1 MKALV
6 KTGPSEEDLELKLD
20 WPEASPDPDQVK
32 LRIAAAGICG
42 TDIHILRGTWRCD
55 YPVVIGHE
63 FCGTVVEVGS
73 RVRGFQLGDRVVA
86 ANPAKTCGHCRHCLS
101 GNAFMCPERVSAG
114 YMIDGA
120 FAETLCIDAIRC
132 HHLPDHVSFK
142 AAALGEPISVAVHAV
157 IERTSV
163 HAGDFA
169 FVSGPGCVGLLV
181 SQVAKLEGA
190 NVILAGTAKDRNR
203 LECARRLGIEHMI
216 DVSQEDPVEAVLRI
230 TEGRGA
236 DIVYE
241 CAGSDQSL
249 AACWKAVRKEG
260 TLVPVG
266 MYPGPIET
274 DFNSISMKE
283 LRVTGSYGYV
293 WTSWERTVELL
304 AEGRIDAESMVSH
317 VYSLEDY
324 AEAFRTTRDG
334 TGVKVVLTPSRG

>member
-6 KTGPSEEDLELKLD
+6 KTGPREEDLELKLD

-63 FCGTVVEVGS
+63 FCGTIIEVGS
-73 RVRGFQLGDRVVA
+73 RVRGFKPGDRVVA
-86 ANPAKTCGHCRHCLS
+86 ANPAKTCGHCRHCIS
-101 GNAFMCPERVSAG
+101 GNPFMCPERVSAG

-132 HHLPDHVSFK
+132 HALPDHVSFK

-157 IERTSV
+157 IERSSV

-203 LECARRLGIEHMI
+203 LECARTLGIERVI
-216 DVSQEDPVEAVLRI
+216 DISAEDPVEAVMRI

-241 CAGSDQSL
+241 CSGNEQSL
-249 AACWKAVRKEG
+249 AACWQAVRKEG

-266 MYPGPIET
+266 MHPGPIET

-283 LRVTGSYGYV
+283 LRVIGSYGYV
-293 WTSWERTVELL
+293 WTSWQRTVELL
-304 AEGRIDAESMVSH
+304 AEARIDAEAMVSH
-317 VYSLEDY
+317 VYPLEDF
-324 AEAFRTTRDG
+324 AEAFQATRDG
-334 TGVKVVLTPSRG
+334 TGVKVVLTPT

>member
-6 KTGPSEEDLELKLD
+6 KTGPNEADLEVKD
-20 WPEASPDPDQVK
+20 WPEPSPDPDQVK

-55 YPVVIGHE
+55 PPVVIGHE

-73 RVRGFQLGDRVVA
+73 RVTQFQVGDRVVS
-86 ANPAKTCGHCRHCLS
+86 ANPAKTCGHCRHCIA

-120 FAETLCIDAIRC
+120 FAEYLCIDAIRC
-132 HHLPDHVSFK
+132 HKLAEHVTFRQ
-142 AAALGEPISVAVHAV
+142 AALGEPISVAVHAV
-157 IERTSV
+157 IERTHV
-163 HAGDFA
+163 HNGDVA

-190 NVILAGTAKDRNR
+190 TVVLAGTSKDKNR
-203 LECARRLGIEHMI
+203 LDCARRIGIEHVVEI
-216 DVSQEDPVEAVLRI
+216 DEQDPLEVLGEL
-230 TEGRGA
+230 TGGAGA

-241 CAGSDQSL
+241 CAGAAASL
-249 AACWKAVRKEG
+249 ATCWKAVKKEG

-274 DFNSISMKE
+274 DFNSVSMKE
-283 LRVTGSYGYV
+283 LRVIGTYGYV
-293 WTSWERTVELL
+293 WTSWQRTVRLL
-304 AEGRIDAESMVSH
+304 AEGKIAADEMISH
-317 VYSLEDY
+317 VYGLDDY
-324 AEAFRTTRDG
+324 EKAFRATRDG
-334 TGVKVVLTPSRG
+334 TGVKVVFEP

>member
-20 WPEASPDPDQVK
+20 WPEAAPDPDQVK

-73 RVRGFQLGDRVVA
+73 RVRGFQVGDRVVA

-203 LECARRLGIEHMI
+203 LECARKLGIEHLI

-241 CAGSDQSL
+241 CAGSRPIARGLLEGRAQGRHARSGRHVSRPDRDGLQLDLDERAARDRLLRLRVDFL
-249 AACWKAVRKEG
+249 AANRRAAGR
-260 TLVPVG
+260 
-266 MYPGPIET
+266 GPHRRR
-274 DFNSISMKE
+274 DRWS
-283 LRVTGSYGYV
+283 R
-293 WTSWERTVELL
+293 TSTRSKTMPTRFARPATERE
-304 AEGRIDAESMVSH
+304 
-317 VYSLEDY
+317 
-324 AEAFRTTRDG
+324 
-334 TGVKVVLTPSRG
+334 